1 MKNGLKTITSQL
13 EDLRERKT
21 ERKNQ
26 FVEAVDQLE
35 KISREICV
43 PLEDSLYKM
52 VVEETDLSLRR
63 LEELRR
69 RLVEY
74 QNEKV
79 FILLVLF
86 KIVVL
91 GLESC
96 GCRKKLL
103 ACSYE

>member
-1 MKNGLKTITSQL
+1 MQFDQDAVGSLKNGLKVVTSQL
-13 EDLRERKT
+13 EDLRKRKT

-43 PLEDSLYKM
+43 PLEDSLCKM
-52 VVEETDLSLRR
+52 VVEETDLSLKR

-69 RLVEY
+69 RLVEH

-86 KIVVL
+86 N
-91 GLESC
+91 
-96 GCRKKLL
+96 LL
-103 ACSYE
+103 S